1 LIKEEGMKIRYM
13 TLIGLMA
20 ALLIVS
26 GCGKTMLEKNRGR
39 SFETAKY
46 NQILSP
52 EAENNLSPVSGLD
65 GQAADNSMKNYR
77 EQGEKKSLQKKN
89 CEL

>member
-1 LIKEEGMKIRYM
+1 MKIRYM

-20 ALLIVS
+20 GLLIVS

-39 SFETAKY
+39 SFESARD
-46 NQILSP
+46 NQIVNP

-65 GQAADNSMKNYR
+65 GQAADISMKNYR
-77 EQGEKKSLQKKN
+77 EQGKKESLQNVYNVSVGK
-89 CEL
+89 